1 MPWSLISSLMRC
13 AVAQGLA
20 LGLTLNLTGVAA
32 AVPTG
37 PAPLAPAAVRQ
48 TLADAAVSGQG
59 ALRFLGLH
67 VYDARLWVAPGFE
80 AETFERHP
88 LALELRYYRAFRGAV
103 IAQRS
108 LEEIHQQARV
118 TPAQAQ
124 QWRTLLAQVLPDVQA
139 GDVLTGLYLPG
150 QGLQLWR
157 GDRRLGS
164 IQDAELARRFFGI
177 WLSPHTS
184 QPALRRA
191 LLGQQA
197 PEAP

>member
-20 LGLTLNLTGVAA
+20 MALTLTGVAA

-37 PAPLAPAAVRQ
+37 PAPRAPAAVRQ

-59 ALRFLGLH
+59 ELRFLGLH

-118 TPAQAQ
+118 APAQAQ
-124 QWRTLLAQVLPDVQA
+124 HWDPLLAQVLPDVQA

-157 GDRRLGS
+157 GDQRLGS
-164 IQDAELARRFFGI
+164 VEDAELARRFFGI
-177 WLSPHTS
+177 WLSPRTS